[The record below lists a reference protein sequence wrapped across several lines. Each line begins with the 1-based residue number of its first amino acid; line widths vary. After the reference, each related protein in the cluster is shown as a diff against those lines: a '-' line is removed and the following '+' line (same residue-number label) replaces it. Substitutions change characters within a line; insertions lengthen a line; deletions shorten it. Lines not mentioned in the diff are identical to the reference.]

1 MLSLSSNSKAK
12 SHTCPKCKY
21 STVRRGDFR
30 RHIFNKN
37 LECLQEKPGISLEE
51 LSLQPPLQ
59 EPSLREPPIIP
70 PVMSLRLHTKLDK
83 IPKKPNPTCGFCN
96 KSFSK
101 YYMSKHT
108 SQCSVILGEIRKVHI
123 QFIKLLDLLK
133 KFGGCPDYNF
143 RQCDGYIYL
152 LYCATETKK
161 HGCQIFKVGMTECQP
176 YDRIRRYPDDVQ
188 ILKTFGT
195 KDVRLVERMILNKF
209 HESYDICLML
219 RNEYFTGNPCSMIRI
234 INQIIESHNGI
245 EFETNQ
251 NSKIDYSL
259 DELIEELS

>member
-1 MLSLSSNSKAK
+1 MSNKTK

-37 LECLQEKPGISLEE
+37 LKCFQEEPGISLEE

-59 EPSLREPPIIP
+59 EPPVQNPSPPIINP
-70 PVMSLRLHTKLDK
+70 MSTKSNK
-83 IPKKPNPTCGFCN
+83 IIKETPLCVFCHKP
-96 KSFSK
+96 FSK

-108 SQCSVILGEIRKVHI
+108 SQCSAILGEIRKVHI

-133 KFGGCPDYNF
+133 KFVGSPDYNF
-143 RQCDGYIYL
+143 RQCNGYIYL